1 MKQYTEKDIVK
12 ILQNNSVELFDALK
26 YNNKDMYIPIIEKV
40 CKKERYDYFDLAYQA
55 LNNNADNWSLGNI
68 LIDLIPY
75 TIININ
81 NILKFYKLF
90 HTKGDGTSQHFDITK
105 SLVLNNH
112 TLAKKLLERLVTIDD
127 TFVIPHILAILIE
140 LHNSSNESQYK
151 TITDYL
157 KSSDTIQLQCAIS
170 YISLFN
176 FSNDELK
183 EIFKLFKEKTKLS
196 ITEIDRA
203 LIYSSYYLIE
213 KGYEKFSEILLLYL
227 DNNDIK
233 IKSNLSQILMF
244 SGEKYISK
252 EWFRELFNVII
263 DVDIDKQNIIS
274 NIVDSVLT
282 DLLKINEYAF
292 VKDFLYK
299 WVEKGNLSSISLKNT
314 LSNFK
319 DEFNKHKLF
328 SKFVTESLV
337 YENSKLH
344 KVLVDLIVND
354 IVLDVSVMKSFNF
367 EDYLYICRKILGY
380 FYEFK
385 TINTMIFSI
394 LSVDNLSKEVKQ
406 LVVNILLNYL
416 GKNYSYDT
424 LEYYKK
430 LGETKLNNNEKK
442 VKNLVVKVLEKRNK
456 QIREL
461 PILKELTPPSQ
472 QNRIISRTN
481 SIAMQ
486 KAMQKARREDS
497 FSSLFFEN
505 EILIRYGKGSFSK
518 FNGNF
523 TNVMYLQS
531 HSHSIT
537 IPNATRTHP
546 VNYELEKY
554 RFRIELKKVNR

>member
-1 MKQYTEKDIVK
+1 MKQYDEKDIEE
-12 ILQNNSVELFDALK
+12 ILQNHSIELFNALQ
-26 YNNKDMYIPIIEKV
+26 YYDKDMYIPIIERN
-40 CKKERYDYFDLAYQA
+40 CKKDKYDYFDLAYQA
-55 LNNNADNWSLGNI
+55 LESDANSWNLGNL
-68 LIDLIPY
+68 LIDLVPY
-75 TIININ
+75 TIIDID

-90 HTKGDGTSQHFDITK
+90 HTKGDGRSQHFNITK

-112 TLAKKLLERLVTIDD
+112 TLAKKLLERLLTIDD
-127 TFVIPHILAILIE
+127 AFVVPHISAILIE

-157 KSSDTIQLQCAIS
+157 KSNDTIQLQCAIS
-170 YISLFN
+170 YIHLFN

-203 LIYSSYYLIE
+203 LIYSSYDLIE

-227 DNNDIK
+227 DNNDIE
-233 IKSNLSQILMF
+233 IKFNLSQILMF
-244 SGEKYISK
+244 SGEKYVSK
-252 EWFRELFNVII
+252 EWFKKLFNSII
-263 DVDIDKQNIIS
+263 DVDIDNQNIIL
-274 NIVDSVLT
+274 NIELILNN
-282 DLLKINEYAF
+282 LLKIDDYDF
-292 VKDFLYK
+292 IKIFLYK
-299 WVEKGNLSSISLKNT
+299 WIEKGNLYSISSKNT
-314 LSNFK
+314 LSTFIH
-319 DEFNKHKLF
+319 EFNKHKLF

-344 KVLVDLIVND
+344 KFLVVLIVND

-406 LVVNILLNYL
+406 LVVDILLNYL

-430 LGETKLNNNEKK
+430 LDETKLNNNEKK
-442 VKNLVVKVLEKRNK
+442 VKNRVVKVLERRNK

-461 PILKELTPPSQ
+461 PIRKELTPPSQ

-497 FSSLFFEN
+497 ISSLFFGN
-505 EILIRYGKGSFSK
+505 KILIRYGKGSFSE

-531 HSHSIT
+531 FSHSIT
-537 IPNATRTHP
+537 MPNATRTHP
-546 VNYELEKY
+546 VNYELERY
-554 RFRIELKKVNR
+554 GFRIVKKGQ